1 MMVLKKNTEVQNGIE
16 ELIKKYRASFHIPE
30 NINYYSEKDYKIA
43 ERKYIKDAV
52 IKGEIII
59 PDNKERESK

>member
-1 MMVLKKNTEVQNGIE
+1 MMVLKKNVEVENGIE
-16 ELIKKYRASFHIPE
+16 ELIKKYRTSFHIPE

-52 IKGEIII
+52 NKGKI
-59 PDNKERESK
+59 PIDDNKGRGSN